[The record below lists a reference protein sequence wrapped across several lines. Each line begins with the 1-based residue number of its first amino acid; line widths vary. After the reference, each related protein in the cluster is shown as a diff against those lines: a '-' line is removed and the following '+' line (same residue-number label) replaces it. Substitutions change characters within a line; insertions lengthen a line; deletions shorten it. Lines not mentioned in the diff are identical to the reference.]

1 MSVSLTV
8 SRCPYPPTGCGLSG
22 GFPDGSGSIPVQ
34 LGTLKK
40 FASTRTAPRK
50 SLGRDQRAENRAT
63 RFALQSVA
71 RKLLPDEGVASCL
84 RVPILGRQR
93 VDVYH
98 QPQHESASFGG
109 LRVCGSPWACP
120 VCAQRIAER
129 RRLELERAIVAH
141 RAAGGLVLIAALTV
155 SHTRHDVLRTLLAT
169 FLAAVKELQSGR
181 PWTRLRDAYGLFGMV
196 RALETTWGP
205 VHGWHPHVHLL
216 LFLDPPAGW
225 RSASGEDHAAW
236 LATFED
242 DLYSQWEYAAAS
254 HGLAM
259 DRRHGL
265 VVQQTDGAV
274 MDYVAKWG
282 REPAGRPWGPE
293 DEITKAHLKH
303 ARASDEA
310 EDGARRYSPF
320 DLLRE
325 VLATGEV
332 TGPGALFCEYVW
344 AFKGRSQLRWTPE
357 LRKRLLPEEQEE
369 TDEEVARRH
378 DADAVLLGSLS
389 LEDWRVVLHMDGR
402 AAVLTAAATGE
413 WAAVLVVL
421 DGAYEAVARVGPGG

>member
-1 MSVSLTV
+1 MSVSS
-8 SRCPYPPTGCGLSG
+8 SRVVRPVPPTDCGLSG
-22 GFPDGSGSIPVQ
+22 GFPDGSASVPVP

-40 FASTRTAPRK
+40 FASTRIPPRK
-50 SLGRDQRAENRAT
+50 LRGGDLRGAARAERY
-63 RFALQSVA
+63 ALQSVA
-71 RKLLPDEGVASCL
+71 RRLLPDEGVATCL
-84 RVPILGRQR
+84 RAVLPSRER

-98 QPQHESASFGG
+98 QPKYQTASFGG

-169 FLAAVKELQSGR
+169 FLASVKELQSGR
-181 PWTRLRDAYGLFGMV
+181 PWTRLREAYGLFGMV

-225 RSASGEDHAAW
+225 AGASEEDHAAW
-236 LATFED
+236 LATFQA
-242 DLYSQWEYAAAS
+242 DLYSHWEYAAAS
-254 HGLAM
+254 HGLGM

-282 REPAGRPWGPE
+282 REPASRPWGPE
-293 DEITKAHLKH
+293 DEITKAHLKR
-303 ARASDEA
+303 ARVSDDA
-310 EDGARRYSPF
+310 QDAARRYSPF
-320 DLLRE
+320 DLLRQ
-325 VLATGEV
+325 VLATGEIS
-332 TGPGALFCEYVW
+332 GPGALFCEYVW

-357 LRKRLLPEEQEE
+357 LRKRLLPHEKEES
-369 TDEEVARRH
+369 DEEIARRH
-378 DADAVLLGSLS
+378 DADALLLGSLS
-389 LEDWRVVLHMDGR
+389 LEVWRVVLQADAR
-402 AAVLTAAATGE
+402 AQVLVAAATGE
-413 WAAVLVVL
+413 WSAVVVVL
-421 DGAYEAVARVGPGG
+421 EDICVPSAGSG